1 MFAGLLEALFTFL
14 GIGILMGGFLS
25 VALYRRRNF
34 NKNLNSGLGAR
45 LGLISGAIGFGVFAV
60 VRAIEMTV
68 SHAGPGLR
76 AQVMKALE
84 QRAAEYPAAQAQQM
98 MQYLQ
103 SAQGW
108 AFIVAISTVFT
119 LIAFLLISTL
129 GGVIGAAVLKRR
141 GF

>member
-1 MFAGLLEALFTFL
+1 MFAGLLEALFTFF
-14 GIGILMGGFLS
+14 GIGIFTGGLIS
-25 VALYRRRNF
+25 VALYRRRNLG
-34 NKNLNSGLGAR
+34 KDLNSGLGAR
-45 LGLISGAIGFGVFAV
+45 LGLVSGAVGFGVFAV
-60 VRAIEMTV
+60 VRAMEMTV
-68 SHAGPGLR
+68 THAGPELR

-108 AFIVAISTVFT
+108 ALFVALLTIFT
-119 LIAFLLISTL
+119 LLAFLLISTL
-129 GGVIGAAVLKRR
+129 GGVIGAVVLKRR